1 MKEKIR
7 AAQSVMLRLT
17 DDLVMLAAV
26 REENGTAVVRAQLE
40 ICKDRIFEMLEKLA
54 DLQHDVTAELEE
66 LRKEGEYGQA

>member
-40 ICKDRIFEMLEKLA
+40 ICKGRIFEALERLA
-54 DLQHDVTAELEE
+54 DLQHDVTEELEE
-66 LRKEGEYGQA
+66 LRKEGNDG

>member
-1 MKEKIR
+1 MNKKTR
-7 AAQSVMLRLT
+7 AVQSVMLRLT
-17 DDLVMLAAV
+17 DDLLLLTAL

-40 ICKDRIFEMLEKLA
+40 ICKGRIYEALGALA